1 MRVARLALYLPNEEE
16 NMTLVI
22 KAETRQKTGKNAAGR
37 LRKQGL
43 VPAVLYGGQTAS
55 QPLTL
60 QKKDIIEILKS
71 ETGENTIF
79 RLAVGSAEKD
89 VMLKDVQINPVTD
102 ELTHLDLIEI
112 SMDKPVRV
120 SVPIELVGEP
130 VGVKTEGGVVD
141 FLLRELD
148 VECLPR
154 EIPESIK
161 IDISNLHIHQSFKVQ
176 NLVLPAGLKVN
187 ADPNAAIA
195 VISSVAEEAAPAPA
209 EEVIEGAEMKE
220 PELIRK
226 ERKKEEEEEQAKE

>member
-1 MRVARLALYLPNEEE
+1 
-16 NMTLVI
+16 MTLLI
-22 KAETRQKTGKNAAGR
+22 NADPRKEIGKNAAGR

-43 VPAVLYGGQTAS
+43 VPAILYGGKTSS

-60 QKKDIIEILKS
+60 KKKDIIEILKS

-79 RLAVGSAEKD
+79 RVAIDSDEKD
-89 VMLKDVQINPVTD
+89 VMLKEVQINPVTD
-102 ELTHLDLIEI
+102 ELTHVDLIEI

-120 SVPIELVGEP
+120 SVPVELVGDP

-176 NLVLPAGLKVN
+176 NLELPAGIKIN
-187 ADPNAAIA
+187 NEANTAI
-195 VISSVAEEAAPAPA
+195 VVVSSVAEEAAPAPV

-226 ERKKEEEEEQAKE
+226 ERKKEEEEEQPKEKES

>member
-1 MRVARLALYLPNEEE
+1 
-16 NMTLVI
+16 MTLVI
-22 KAETRQKTGKNAAGR
+22 NAETRKETGKNVAGR

-43 VPAVLYGGQTAS
+43 VPAILYGGKTAS

-60 QKKDIIEILKS
+60 KKKDIIEILKS

-79 RLAVGSAEKD
+79 RVTIDSEEKD
-89 VMLKDVQINPVTD
+89 VMLKEVQINPVTD
-102 ELTHLDLIEI
+102 ELTHVDLIEI

-120 SVPIELVGEP
+120 SLPIELIGEP
-130 VGVKTEGGVVD
+130 VGVKTEGGVAD

-154 EIPESIK
+154 EIPESVK

-176 NLVLPAGLKVN
+176 NLGLPAGIKID
-187 ADPNAAIA
+187 ADPNAAIV

-209 EEVIEGAEMKE
+209 EEVIEGAETKE

-226 ERKKEEEEEQAKE
+226 ERKKEEEEQPKES